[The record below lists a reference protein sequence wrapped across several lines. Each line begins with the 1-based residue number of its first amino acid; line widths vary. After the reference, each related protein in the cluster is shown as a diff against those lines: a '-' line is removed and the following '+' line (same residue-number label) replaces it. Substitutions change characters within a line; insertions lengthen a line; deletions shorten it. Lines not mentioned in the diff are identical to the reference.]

1 MTRLPGRAHT
11 YPRESAPYPVPMD
24 GRIPTIFAMG
34 GGGFTMEPEN
44 PALDEFILSLP
55 AVQVPKILLLPT
67 ASGDAG
73 SQEGQFRATF
83 GDRPCEPSVL
93 SLFRLGEGGPID
105 LRETIL
111 GQDIV
116 YVGGGSM
123 RNLLAIWSVH
133 EMDDILREA
142 WASGVV
148 LAGLSAGAM
157 CWFAGGVTKSSGEPE
172 VTKGLGLLP
181 GSFSVHADGDPGRLP
196 VYERAVAERRLPAG
210 WAADD
215 GVGLLFK
222 GRDLVR
228 VVSSRPKTRAVWIE
242 QTPSGLRRDVREPEL
257 LADLGHVGTEGSRI
271 VSADVLEFRRA
282 RRQGGLRRGA

>member
-1 MTRLPGRAHT
+1 MQTR
-11 YPRESAPYPVPMD
+11 V
-24 GRIPTIFAMG
+24 PTIFAMG

-44 PALDEFILSLP
+44 PALDEFILSLAP
-55 AVQVPKILLLPT
+55 VQVPKILLLPT

-73 SQEGQFRATF
+73 SQEAQFRATF
-83 GDRPCEPSVL
+83 GDRPCEPRAL

-105 LRETIL
+105 LRQTIL
-111 GQDIV
+111 EQDIV

-123 RNLLAIWSVH
+123 RNLLAIWRVH

-142 WASGVV
+142 WAAGVV

-181 GSFSVHADGDPGRLP
+181 GSLSVHADGDPNRLP

-228 VVSSRPKTRAVWIE
+228 VVSSRPKTRAVWTE
-242 QTPSGLRRDVREPEL
+242 QTPAGLRRDVREPEYL
-257 LADLGHVGTEGSRI
+257 PNLGHVSSEGSRI

-282 RRQGGLRRGA
+282 RRHGASLRD

>member
-1 MTRLPGRAHT
+1 
-11 YPRESAPYPVPMD
+11 MD
-24 GRIPTIFAMG
+24 QRTPTIFAMG

-44 PALDEFILSLP
+44 PALDEFILSL
-55 AVQVPKILLLPT
+55 ATAQIPKILLLPT

-73 SQEGQFRATF
+73 SQEAQFQATF

-105 LRETIL
+105 LRATIL
-111 GQDIV
+111 AQDIV

-123 RNLLAIWSVH
+123 RNLLAIWRVH

-142 WASGVV
+142 WQSGVI

-181 GSFSVHADGDPGRLP
+181 GSFSVHADGDPNRLP
-196 VYERAVAERRLPAG
+196 VYEQAVAERRLPAG

-215 GVGLLFK
+215 GVGLLFR
-222 GRDLVR
+222 GRDLTR
-228 VVSSRPKTRAVWIE
+228 VVSSRPRTKAVWVE
-242 QTPSGLRRDVREPEL
+242 QTPTGLRRDVREPEL
-257 LADLGHVGTEGSRI
+257 LSSVGHVSDEGSRI
-271 VSADVLEFRRA
+271 VSADVLEARRA
-282 RRQGGLRRGA
+282 RRQGAANRRGA